1 MRKSPS
7 VVFPRVPAFWR
18 YVISNRISNPSP
30 IIDLFVLHFSKI
42 QAEKW
47 PGNGEVFGG
56 YFARFFVPE
65 CRKTCPGGED
75 RFFNKEYIYA
85 STGNTSSLNCI
96 DIFIEFIQGSIVHG
110 TEYVS
115 VDIQCHVNILMTE
128 PVFQHDCRNS

>member
-30 IIDLFVLHFSKI
+30 IIELFCSTFF
-42 QAEKW
+42 QN
-47 PGNGEVFGG
+47 PGGKM
-56 YFARFFVPE
+56 ARKRRGFRRIFRSFFVPE